1 MTSEAPGRRPGE
13 GAGHDPGPPGCLSY
27 EDAVAATGVTRRH
40 LRRLVAAGRLEA
52 VDHGGR
58 RWVTT
63 SSLLAAGFTLAPR
76 KAVGERQQSEAA
88 AWGRDDEVAALRR
101 EVAVLQAL
109 VDERGRQLDRVYAV
123 VDDLVAVLGGRGGDV
138 TSGHREGTVPET
150 LRRWRINSR

>member
-1 MTSEAPGRRPGE
+1 MTSEAPGRRPGD

-40 LRRLVAAGRLEA
+40 LRRLVSSGRLEA
-52 VDHGGR
+52 VDHAGR

-63 SSLLAAGFTLAPR
+63 SSLLAAGFTLASR
-76 KAVGERQQSEAA
+76 KAAGERERPEPAE
-88 AWGRDDEVAALRR
+88 WGRDDEVEALRR
-101 EVAVLQAL
+101 EVAVLQVL
-109 VDERGRQLDRVYAV
+109 VDERGRELERIYALAGELAAV
-123 VDDLVAVLGGRGGDV
+123 VGGRSGDV